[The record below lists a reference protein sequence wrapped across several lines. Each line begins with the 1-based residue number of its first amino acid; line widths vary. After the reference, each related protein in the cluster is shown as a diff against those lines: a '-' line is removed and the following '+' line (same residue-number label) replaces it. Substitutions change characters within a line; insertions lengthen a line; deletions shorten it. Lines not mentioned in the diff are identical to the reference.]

1 MKESRVRRS
10 SASGTM
16 SSLAGLHTQLAAV
29 MESLVHAAVAELQKL
44 VQESSSF
51 RTRTSASKA
60 EEEQPLPAREQ
71 QQNRD
76 QMVRRTGD
84 ADIKCVELL

>member
-60 EEEQPLPAREQ
+60 EEEQ
-71 QQNRD
+71 QNRD